1 MISNTR
7 PDTSTE
13 SPPPRSLD
21 TKSFPHG
28 KPDGGEG
35 SCATRVVIPSNNV
48 SETLR
53 IGKRIGTF
61 LRPGDVVALVGDLG
75 TGKTHL
81 IKGLAAGVGVKK
93 AAYMASPSFVL
104 INEYPGKI
112 PFNHLD
118 LYRLETE
125 EEARDAGVEELLQG
139 GGVTAIEWADK
150 FPSLLPREG
159 LRITLRA
166 VGEQTRIIEITG
178 SGIRYATLV
187 KKCFPVNP
195 E

>member
-1 MISNTR
+1 MISNIR
-7 PDTSTE
+7 PDTPTE
-13 SPPPRSLD
+13 FPPPRPLAAR
-21 TKSFPHG
+21 FFRHG
-28 KPDGGEG
+28 KQGSGEG
-35 SCATRVVIPSNNV
+35 SCVISVVIPSNNV
-48 SETLR
+48 SETIR
-53 IGKRIGTF
+53 IGKRIGAF

-93 AAYMASPSFVL
+93 TAYLASPSFTL

-112 PFNHLD
+112 PFCHLD

-125 EEARDAGVEELLQG
+125 EEAQDAGVEEILQG

-150 FPSLLPREG
+150 IPSLLPREG
-159 LRITLRA
+159 LRIHLRA
-166 VGEQTRIIEITG
+166 VGEHSRSIEITG
-178 SGIRYATLV
+178 EGIRYDALV
-187 KKCFPVNP
+187 RKCFAVNK